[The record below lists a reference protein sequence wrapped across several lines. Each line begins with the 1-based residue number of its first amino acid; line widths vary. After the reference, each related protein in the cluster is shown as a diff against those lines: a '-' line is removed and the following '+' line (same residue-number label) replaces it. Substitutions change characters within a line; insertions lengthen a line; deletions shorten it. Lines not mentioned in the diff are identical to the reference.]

1 MTPYIEENKDRFL
14 SELKELLSIP
24 SVSTAPEHKQD
35 VLNCASWLQSHF
47 ESIGMENVEILP
59 TEGHP
64 SVYADWLHAGDDK
77 PTVLVYGHYDVQ
89 PVDPIELWTNDPFEP
104 TVRDGKIFARGATDD
119 KGQVFL
125 HVKSLETMLKSDGS
139 LPVNVKVLIEG
150 EEEVGSEHLVPLL
163 ERHKEKL
170 ACDTILISDTAMYS
184 PEVPSLCIGLR
195 GLAYMEV
202 EVTGPNRD
210 LHSGSFGGGIENPAN
225 VLCGIIARLK
235 DEYGRVTVPG
245 FYDDV
250 EDASEREK
258 QDIASLPFDE
268 EKYCEANGVGA
279 SRGEFG
285 YSVLERLWTRP
296 TLDVNGMW
304 SGFTGVGA
312 KTVLPSKATAKIS
325 MRLVPNQNTHDIAK
339 KFEDYIVSIAPK
351 TVKVKVTDLHGGNPA
366 LTEPDSA
373 GIQAAS
379 VAMEEA
385 YGKRPVLTRE
395 GGSIPIVLDFQNILS
410 APVVL
415 MGFGL
420 QSENLHSPDEHF
432 HLENFY
438 KGIFASTRFFHQMA
452 AQG

>member
-1 MTPYIEENKDRFL
+1 MTPYIEENKERFL
-14 SELKELLSIP
+14 NELKELLRIP

-35 VLNCASWLQSHF
+35 ILQCADWLKDHF
-47 ESIGMENVEILP
+47 TSIGMENVEILP

-64 SVYADWLHAGDDK
+64 SVYADWLHAGADK
-77 PTVLVYGHYDVQ
+77 PTVLIYGHYDVQ
-89 PVDPIELWTNDPFEP
+89 PVDPIDLWTNDPFDP
-104 TVRDGKIFARGATDD
+104 TVRDGKIYARGATDD

-125 HVKSLETMLKSDGS
+125 HVKSLETMLKSEGK

-150 EEEVGSEHLVPLL
+150 EEEIGSEHLVPLL
-163 ERHKEKL
+163 EKHKEKL

-184 PEVPSLCIGLR
+184 PEVPSICIGLR
-195 GLAYMEV
+195 GLTYMEV

-225 VLCGIIARLK
+225 VLCSLIARLK
-235 DEYGRVTVPG
+235 DDYGRVTIPG

-250 EDASEREK
+250 LDASDEEK
-258 QDIASLPFDE
+258 EGIASLPFDE
-268 EKYCEANGVGA
+268 AKYCAANGVGA

-312 KTVLPSKATAKIS
+312 KTVLPAKATAKIS
-325 MRLVPNQNTHDIAK
+325 MRLVPNQETHDIAK
-339 KFEDYIVSIAPK
+339 KFEAYFRAIAPK
-351 TVKVKVTDLHGGNPA
+351 TVTVKITDLHGGNPA
-366 LTEPDSA
+366 LTAPDSK
-373 GIQAAS
+373 GILAAS
-379 VAMEEA
+379 AAMESA
-385 YGKRPVLTRE
+385 YGKKPVLNRE
-395 GGSIPIVLDFQNILS
+395 GGSIPIVLDFQNILE

-432 HLENFY
+432 HLDNFY
-438 KGIFASTRFFHQMA
+438 KGIYASTRFFHELS
-452 AQG
+452 GL